1 MSIVVGVCGTSLRL
15 QVSTLVSL
23 SLILFDAYIHMPPEL
38 QWDWIK
44 PISGASFSA
53 FAFCVMYGCRR
64 SWRPAATGIPE
75 LWQKIEQYVDADGRV
90 SLNGYLLKY
99 LSLGPAGSYSLYNK

>member
-44 PISGASFSA
+44 PILVPHF
-53 FAFCVMYGCRR
+53 RPLR
-64 SWRPAATGIPE
+64 SVSCMVVDGRGVQQPPVSPNFGK
-75 LWQKIEQYVDADGRV
+75 KIEQYVDADGRV

-99 LSLGPAGSYSLYNK
+99 PSLGPAGSYSLYNK